1 MIKSWMVIGGVT
13 LLVAL
18 TGNFIT
24 PRDIKWFKRLR
35 RPQWLTF
42 EAAIPLI
49 WTVVFICGAWSAYI
63 IWETEPGSPRTWFLM
78 GLYLLLELV
87 TCAYNPMMLRL
98 RSLKIGTIVGGIGA
112 VLGVL
117 LTLLVLPI
125 SGWAAL
131 LLLPY
136 IIWSPIGT
144 YTTWAMVRL
153 NPGDA

>member
-35 RPQWLTF
+35 RPSWLTF

-49 WTVVFICGAWSAYI
+49 WTVVFICGAWSAYNV
-63 IWETEPGSPRTWFLM
+63 WETDPGSPRTWFLM
-78 GLYLLLELV
+78 GFYLLVELV

-98 RSLKIGTIVGGIGA
+98 RSLKVGTIVGGIGA
-112 VLGVL
+112 VLGII
-117 LTLLVLPI
+117 LTLVVLSI

-144 YTTWAMVRL
+144 YTTWEMARL